1 MGWNKFDRKGQ
12 LAEMLGY
19 EGSGTF
25 TKGTDEGKAAS
36 MTTDGKIKVGGADE
50 VLRGVIKAI
59 SGTDITVQV
68 RGLAEVS
75 YTGTAPTAG
84 TWNKLE
90 CGAGGA
96 IQVDAT
102 NGHEFFVETVDTS
115 AGTCVIDLG

>member
-1 MGWNKFDRKGQ
+1 MGWNKFDRSGQ
-12 LAEMLGY
+12 LSELLGY

-36 MTTDGKIKVGGADE
+36 MTAGKIKVGAANE

-68 RGLAEVS
+68 RGLVTVT

-84 TWNKLE
+84 AWNKLE

-96 IQVDAT
+96 VQVDAT
-102 NGHEFFVETVDTS
+102 NGHEYFVESVDTS
-115 AGTCVIDLG
+115 ASTCMIDLG